1 MSQQQLVRVRV
12 GDREFNVGATYA
24 ESNELEVLEDEAT
37 HLDDGTPR
45 PETARGGR
53 QLKPKTSVT
62 EAAEQKKAA
71 VIDSESAPTK
81 KG

>member
-1 MSQQQLVRVRV
+1 MSQQELVRVRV
-12 GDREFNVGATYA
+12 GDREFNVGRTYA
-24 ESNELEVLEDEAT
+24 ESNELEVLKDEPT

-53 QLKPKTSVT
+53 PVKPTVSVA
-62 EAAEQKKAA
+62 EAAASKAA

>member
-1 MSQQQLVRVRV
+1 MSQQEMVRVRV
-12 GDREFNVGATYA
+12 GDREFNVGRTYA
-24 ESNELEVLEDEAT
+24 ESNELEVLKDEPT

-53 QLKPKTSVT
+53 PVKPTVSVA
-62 EAAEQKKAA
+62 EAAASKKAA

>member
-1 MSQQQLVRVRV
+1 MTQQELVRVRV

-24 ESNELEVLEDEAT
+24 ESNDLTVLDEPT

-53 QLKPKTSVT
+53 PVKQKTTVA
-62 EAAEQKKAA
+62 EAAGKKPAA
-71 VIDSESAPTK
+71 VIEPAPNE

>member
-1 MSQQQLVRVRV
+1 MPKQELVRVRV
-12 GDREFNVGATYA
+12 GDREFNVGAAYA
-24 ESNELEVLEDEAT
+24 SAKKLEVLKDEAT

-53 QLKPKTSVT
+53 PVKPKTSVSA
-62 EAAEQKKAA
+62 EAAKKKSPAA
-71 VIDSESAPTK
+71 GESAPNE

>member
-1 MSQQQLVRVRV
+1 MTRQELVRVRV

-24 ESNELEVLEDEAT
+24 ASNDLMVLKDEPT

-53 QLKPKTSVT
+53 PVKPTVSVA
-62 EAAEQKKAA
+62 EAAASKAA